1 MRRFLMFMLIYV
13 ISYRLFD
20 DMKKIRFFLKLWV
33 FLAFLAG
40 IYACIQQWFG
50 LLPFEMDY
58 LMSDPHQYMLY
69 FQGGSIRKFSF
80 LSDPPTFGILAG
92 STSVFVLIFAIN
104 EKIAKKKRLYF
115 FIFVILMLGMAYSGT
130 RTTNIM
136 LPAGLCLYALLT
148 ITDKKTLV
156 TVFIAIL
163 GMAFIFFGP
172 IQNGTINRMRTTFD
186 TKDES
191 ANVRDINRKYIQ
203 PYIYSHPLGGGIATA
218 GVLGEKYNP
227 GHPLAGFPPDSGLLL
242 AAIELGWVGYSVTF
256 FVYFLILYQCVHFYF
271 LTHKKENKLII
282 VAITVCIFP
291 IIIAQYSQVTIGQL
305 PNALF
310 FYGAL
315 AIVTRLKELGG
326 VSPAE
331 IN

>member
-1 MRRFLMFMLIYV
+1 
-13 ISYRLFD
+13 
-20 DMKKIRFFLKLWV
+20 
-33 FLAFLAG
+33 
-40 IYACIQQWFG
+40 
-50 LLPFEMDY
+50 
-58 LMSDPHQYMLY
+58 
-69 FQGGSIRKFSF
+69 
-80 LSDPPTFGILAG
+80 
-92 STSVFVLIFAIN
+92 
-104 EKIAKKKRLYF
+104 
-115 FIFVILMLGMAYSGT
+115 IFVILMLGMAYSGT

-156 TVFIAIL
+156 TVFVAIL

-242 AAIELGWVGYSVTF
+242 
-256 FVYFLILYQCVHFYF
+256 
-271 LTHKKENKLII
+271 
-282 VAITVCIFP
+282 
-291 IIIAQYSQVTIGQL
+291 
-305 PNALF
+305 
-310 FYGAL
+310 
-315 AIVTRLKELGG
+315 
-326 VSPAE
+326 
-331 IN
+331 